1 MPQKFK
7 RTLLV
12 LSLLWAFVLLPD
24 IIYGWF
30 DAKYIAGLDGKS
42 AAISVLL
49 VTLLMFSRTPRL
61 NLVVLSLFFIWQSS
75 QLMYFQYYGA
85 FYSAFDMGLIF
96 AEAYDALFGF
106 LDVIQFLVLPW
117 CLSALFFAAAFYTY
131 KRLHTQIVTVP
142 YISVLFILLMLLPL
156 LQSIKSDSSQK
167 FQPNIAHSSLKNG
180 FYSYSYFFARE
191 GKLLLGLQKP
201 ATNYLPYELVN
212 KPVMDANVVVIMGES
227 LSYMNMGLFGYE
239 RNTTPDL
246 AAYSENESFIY
257 KPSLSSAV
265 STRVS
270 LALFFNTVY
279 EPDNV
284 AHISHMDTALFKLAK
299 QSGFNTH
306 YITTQKNAGGL
317 TYSFSPSHIDSWQ
330 ENKHLSRFESTYDDR
345 LLLALDEMKLDYSQ
359 PQFIT
364 LHMRS
369 THTPYVDNYPKSQEV
384 YPVEGKGYE
393 DYMINSY
400 DNSVLYTQKVITDI
414 YAHFEKTNKPTYIF
428 FTSDHGEL
436 MGQGGRFGHNAV
448 DLDIARVPFLFYGVN
463 LDKREIDKIDQTLGC
478 MPNHYTIGK
487 EVARILGY
495 EIINPNEKAGEFYLN
510 GVDAFG
516 AAGYLK
522 YQQQEVE
529 QQACKG

>member
-1 MPQKFK
+1 MQQKIK
-7 RTLLV
+7 RTIFV
-12 LSLLWAFVLLPD
+12 LAVLWAFVLLPD
-24 IIYGWF
+24 IIYGLF
-30 DAKYIAGLDGKS
+30 DSNYIAGLDAKS

-96 AEAYDALFGF
+96 GEAYDALFGF
-106 LDVIQFLVLPW
+106 LDVIQFLVIPW
-117 CLSALFFAAAFYTY
+117 SLSAVFFAAAFYSY
-131 KRLHTQIVTVP
+131 RRLHKDIVTVP
-142 YISVLFILLMLLPL
+142 YISVLFVLLMLVPL
-156 LQSIKSDSSQK
+156 LQSIKSQSSQK

-191 GKLLLGLQKP
+191 GKILLGMQNP
-201 ATNYLPYELVN
+201 TTTYLPYEVVK
-212 KPVMDANVVVIMGES
+212 KPVVDANVVVIMGES
-227 LSYMNMGLFGYE
+227 LSYMNMGLFGYK

-246 AAYSENESFIY
+246 TPYLANEKFIY
-257 KPSLSSAV
+257 KPSISSAV

-330 ENKHLSRFESTYDDR
+330 EDKHLSRFESTYDDR
-345 LLLALDEMKLDYSQ
+345 LLMALDEMKLDYSK

-369 THTPYVDNYPKSQEV
+369 THTPYVENYPKSQEV

-400 DNSVLYTQKVITDI
+400 DNSVLYTQKVIADI
-414 YAHFEKTNKPTYIF
+414 YQFFEDTNKPTYIF

-448 DLDIARVPFLFYGVN
+448 DLDIARVPFLFYGAN
-463 LDKREIDKIDQTLGC
+463 LPQSDIQTIDKELGC
-478 MPNHYTIGK
+478 IPNHYTISK
-487 EVARILGY
+487 QVANVLGY
-495 EIINPNEKAGEFYLN
+495 EITNPNEKAGEYFLN

-516 AAGYLK
+516 AAGFLK
-522 YQQQEVE
+522 YQQAELE
-529 QQACKG
+529 LTSCGG